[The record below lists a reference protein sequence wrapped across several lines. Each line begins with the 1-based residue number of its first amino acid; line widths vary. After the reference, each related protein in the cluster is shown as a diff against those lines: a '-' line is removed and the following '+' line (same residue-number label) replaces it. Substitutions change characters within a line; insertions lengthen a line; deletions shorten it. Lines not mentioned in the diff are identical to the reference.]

1 MKKVVGVI
9 ISLFILMGV
18 SIGGYLWLVN
28 KQIKNVESYL
38 VKNGYEMEE
47 VSFEE
52 DTFRIVLKV
61 ESDED
66 ELVKNGLMKTDLLN
80 KISEDALY
88 FNRGMILS
96 FAVKENA
103 KQIRKPSFHASEG
116 FFCLCVGDGDKEVSV

>member
-1 MKKVVGVI
+1 MKKVVGVT

-18 SIGGYLWLVN
+18 SIGGYSWLVN

-52 DTFRIVLKV
+52 DTLHIVLKV

-66 ELVKNGLMKTDLLN
+66 ELVKNDLLKTDLLN

-96 FAVKENA
+96 FVVKENA
-103 KQIRKPSFHASEG
+103 K
-116 FFCLCVGDGDKEVSV
+116 

>member
-1 MKKVVGVI
+1 MKKVVGVT

-18 SIGGYLWLVN
+18 SIGGYSWLVN

-38 VKNGYEMEE
+38 VKNGYEMEG

-52 DTFRIVLKV
+52 DTFHIVLKV

-66 ELVKNGLMKTDLLN
+66 ELVKNDLLKTDLLN

-96 FAVKENA
+96 FVVKENA
-103 KQIRKPSFHASEG
+103 K
-116 FFCLCVGDGDKEVSV
+116 

>member
-1 MKKVVGVI
+1 MKKVVGVT

-18 SIGGYLWLVN
+18 SIGGYSWLVN
-28 KQIKNVESYL
+28 KQLKNVESYL

-52 DTFRIVLKV
+52 DTFHIVLKV

-66 ELVKNGLMKTDLLN
+66 ELVKNDLLKPDLLN

-96 FAVKENA
+96 FVVKENA
-103 KQIRKPSFHASEG
+103 K
-116 FFCLCVGDGDKEVSV
+116 

>member
-1 MKKVVGVI
+1 MKKGVGVT

-18 SIGGYLWLVN
+18 SIGGYSWLVN

-52 DTFRIVLKV
+52 DTFHIVLKV

-66 ELVKNGLMKTDLLN
+66 ELVKNDLMKTDLLN

-103 KQIRKPSFHASEG
+103 K
-116 FFCLCVGDGDKEVSV
+116 

>member
-1 MKKVVGVI
+1 MKKVVGVT

-18 SIGGYLWLVN
+18 SIGGYSWLVN

-52 DTFRIVLKV
+52 DTFHIVLKV

-66 ELVKNGLMKTDLLN
+66 ELVKNDLLKTDLLD

-96 FAVKENA
+96 FVVKENA
-103 KQIRKPSFHASEG
+103 K
-116 FFCLCVGDGDKEVSV
+116 

>member
-1 MKKVVGVI
+1 MIKI
-9 ISLFILMGV
+9 IVDAMGGDNAPRSTVAGAV
-18 SIGGYLWLVN
+18 SAL
-28 KQIKNVESYL
+28 ESYL

-52 DTFRIVLKV
+52 DTFHIVLKV

-66 ELVKNGLMKTDLLN
+66 ELVKNDLMKTDLLN

-96 FAVKENA
+96 FVVKENA
-103 KQIRKPSFHASEG
+103 K
-116 FFCLCVGDGDKEVSV
+116 

>member
-1 MKKVVGVI
+1 MKKVVGVT

-18 SIGGYLWLVN
+18 SIGGYSWLVN
-28 KQIKNVESYL
+28 KQLKNVESYL

-52 DTFRIVLKV
+52 DTCHMVLKV
-61 ESDED
+61 ESEED
-66 ELVKNGLMKTDLLN
+66 ELVKNDLMKTDLLN

-96 FAVKENA
+96 FVVKENA
-103 KQIRKPSFHASEG
+103 K
-116 FFCLCVGDGDKEVSV
+116 